1 MGVAKAK
8 KMPKKTLTQKINR
21 YGPTKENT
29 LLKIED
35 LNKGLDWVD
44 DIAGQSYTAFTYF
57 RESME
62 STDQELF
69 NAVVTPYNLT
79 DEQEKKEIV
88 RHYRALLRTL
98 REKLKKGDREL
109 LRTAFEMAADAHK
122 TMRRKSGEPYI
133 LHPIAVAMI
142 AADEIGLGVRSTIC
156 ALLHDTVE
164 DTDITLED
172 IKREFGNEIAKIVD
186 GLTKIATVMDTNS
199 SQQAENFKK
208 ILLTLTDDPRVIL
221 IKLADRLHN
230 MRTMDSMKQE
240 KQLKIASET
249 IWVYAP
255 LAHRMGLYNIKTELE
270 DLSMKYLEPDKY
282 HEIARKLADTKR
294 ERTKYINEFIKPL
307 KEKLSHSG
315 LQFDMYGRPKS
326 IHSIWNKIKKKGVS
340 FEEVYDLFA
349 IRIILDV
356 PLEKEKEECWKVY
369 SMVTDEYLPSPERLR
384 DWLSNPKSNGYEA
397 LHTTV
402 MGPQGKWVE
411 VQIRSKRMNEI
422 AEKGLAAHFKY
433 KEGTQSEDRF
443 DKWFI
448 QIREALGNQEEESI
462 DFLQDFKTSFLA
474 EEIYVYTP
482 KGEVKMLPVNS
493 SALDFAF
500 YIHTAIGSKCIGAK
514 VNHKL
519 VPISHKLRSGD
530 QIEIITSNKQKP
542 SEDWLN
548 NVVTAK
554 AKNSIKDALREEKKI
569 ISEEGKYT
577 AQRKLEGIG
586 AAYNP
591 YNLDQLV
598 NFYKLPS
605 QLDLLYK
612 IATKSIDL
620 KELKT
625 FQVIGDKIEAP
636 KPVVVAPDPNAEVNT
651 YKPLPKKGDSELI
664 IFGESSDKIKYNLAK
679 CCNPIPGDDVFG
691 FVSTGKGLI
700 IHRTSCP
707 NATQLLANY
716 GHRVVKTKWAKNKEI
731 SFLTGLRIIGLDDVG
746 VVNKITTIIS
756 GDLKINIAA
765 LTIESKDGMFE
776 GTIKVF
782 VHDKDELEEL
792 VSRIQSLHGIQKVI
806 RFDTELV

>member
-1 MGVAKAK
+1 MDN
-8 KMPKKTLTQKINR
+8 I
-21 YGPTKENT
+21 ENDIHPVI
-29 LLKIED
+29 KNWD
-35 LNKGLDWVD
+35 LD
-44 DIAGQSYTAFTYF
+44 
-57 RESME
+57 E
-62 STDQELF
+62 
-69 NAVVTPYNLT
+69 
-79 DEQEKKEIV
+79 EQEKKEIV
-88 RHYRALLRTL
+88 RHYRALLKIL
-98 REKLKKGDREL
+98 KSKLKKGDKEL
-109 LRTAFEMAADAHK
+109 LRAAFEMAADAHK

-142 AADEIGLGVRSTIC
+142 CVDEIGLGVRSTIC

-172 IKREFGNEIAKIVD
+172 IKSEFGNEIAKIVD
-186 GLTKIATVMDTNS
+186 GLTKISTVMTTNS

-249 IWVYAP
+249 IWVYSP

-282 HEIARKLADTKR
+282 KEIAKKLAETKR
-294 ERTKYINEFIKPL
+294 ERTKYINEFIRPL
-307 KEKLSHSG
+307 KDKLTNT
-315 LQFDMYGRPKS
+315 QYPTEIYGRPKS

-349 IRIILDV
+349 IRVILDV
-356 PLEKEKEECWKVY
+356 PLEIEKEACWKVY
-369 SMVTDEYLPSPERLR
+369 SLITDEYLPSPERLR

-411 VQIRSKRMNEI
+411 VQIRTKRMNEI

-433 KEGTQSEDRF
+433 KEGTPSEDRF

-448 QIREALGNQEEESI
+448 QIREALGNQQEEGI

-482 KGEVKMLPVNS
+482 KGEVKMLPTNS

-519 VPISHKLRSGD
+519 VPIGHTLRSGD

-542 SEDWLN
+542 TEDWLN
-548 NVVTAK
+548 MVMTAK
-554 AKNSIKDALREEKKI
+554 AKNSIKDALREEKKSI
-569 ISEEGKYT
+569 AEEGKYT
-577 AQRKLEGIG
+577 LQRKLEGLG
-586 AAYNP
+586 AAYSP
-591 YNLDQLV
+591 YNIDQLV
-598 NFYKLPS
+598 VYYKLS
-605 QLDLLYK
+605 SHLDLHYN
-612 IATKSIDL
+612 IATKKNDL
-620 KELKT
+620 KELKL

-636 KPVVVAPDPNAEVNT
+636 KPIQTSTETEPVVFDPAQKT
-651 YKPLPKKGDSELI
+651 YNKKDSELI
-664 IFGESSDKIKYNLAK
+664 IFGESSDKIQYSLGK

-700 IHRTSCP
+700 IHRTNCP

-731 SFLTGLRIIGLDDVG
+731 SFLTGLRIVGLDDVG
-746 VVNKITTIIS
+746 VVNKITNIIS
-756 GDLKINIAA
+756 GELKINIAA
-765 LTIESKDGMFE
+765 LTIESKEGLFQ
-776 GTIKVF
+776 GTIKVY
-782 VHDKDELEEL
+782 VHDKDELEVL
-792 VSRIQSLHGIQKVI
+792 VDKIKSLNGIQRVD
-806 RFDTELV
+806 RFDTESV